1 MLPELA
7 RDFGGVDACSVPPCP
22 LVAGAMDGA
31 VMGAAKGHGE
41 FVAGFPAERAWLRMP
56 QMVRVRWLAAADEA
70 WLLSDIA

>member
-7 RDFGGVDACSVPPCP
+7 RDLERIHARSLPPCP

-41 FVAGFPAERAWLRMP
+41 FVAGFAAERPWLRMP
-56 QMVRVRWLAAADEA
+56 QMVRVRWLAAAN
-70 WLLSDIA
+70 